1 MKRGPSPLVRAVGLL
16 SLGAACLPAMAA
28 LALAGC
34 STAPGTGW
42 SRANDLSVYSAMHV
56 FARAAIDQEAY
67 CFGRDPA
74 RITADWDEDF
84 RARQGAVSAVLA
96 QRYGAEAL
104 AEARETY
111 APRVPCG
118 DVADPQW
125 RLRYTRLLRLLETR
139 FQLQAGGEG

>member
-1 MKRGPSPLVRAVGLL
+1 MRRAAILL
-16 SLGAACLPAMAA
+16 AA
-28 LALAGC
+28 LALSAC

-74 RITADWDEDF
+74 RISADWDEDF
-84 RARQGAVSAVLA
+84 RARQGAVSAALA

-104 AEARETY
+104 AEARAAY

-125 RLRYTRLLRLLETR
+125 RLRYTRLLRLLEIR
-139 FQLQAGGEG
+139 LRMAAEGES

>member
-1 MKRGPSPLVRAVGLL
+1 VRRALILL
-16 SLGAACLPAMAA
+16 AA

-42 SRANDLSVYSAMHV
+42 TRADDLSVYSAMHV

-74 RITADWDEDF
+74 RITADWEQDF
-84 RARQGAVSAVLA
+84 SARQGAVSFALT

-104 AEARETY
+104 AEARQTY

-118 DVADPQW
+118 DVPDPQW
-125 RLRYTRLLRLLETR
+125 RIRYTRMLRLLEIR
-139 FQLQAGGEG
+139 LRMAAEGES

>member
-1 MKRGPSPLVRAVGLL
+1 MRRAPILL
-16 SLGAACLPAMAA
+16 AA
-28 LALAGC
+28 LALAAC

-42 SRANDLSVYSAMHV
+42 TRANDLSVYSAMHV

-84 RARQGAVSAVLA
+84 SARQGAVSSVLT
-96 QRYGAEAL
+96 QRYGADAM
-104 AEARETY
+104 AEARQTY

-118 DVADPQW
+118 DVPDPQW
-125 RLRYTRLLRLLETR
+125 RLRYTRMLRLLEIR
-139 FQLQAGGEG
+139 FRLAAEGES

>member
-1 MKRGPSPLVRAVGLL
+1 MRRLL
-16 SLGAACLPAMAA
+16 ALSALFALGA
-28 LALAGC
+28 C

-42 SRANDLSVYSAMHV
+42 SRSSDLSTFGAMQV

-74 RITADWDEDF
+74 RIRADWERDF
-84 RARQGAVSAVLA
+84 AAREGAVTQVLVS
-96 QRYGAEAL
+96 RYGAERL
-104 AEARETY
+104 DEAGQVY

-118 DVADPQW
+118 DVPDPQW

-139 FQLQAGGEG
+139 FALQAGGEG